1 MAELGKDV
9 QIYAGSSGTSPLIA
23 MAKTCT
29 ISKKCGLIEKA
40 SATNATSK
48 EFIADREEWEIS
60 LGHLVSSSAPIEGLL
75 KVTKMNAFNRIAG
88 ALLGLAKALCVL
100 AVVLNFVVM
109 IDHQEALIKPA
120 FKEQSVLYKPVYNTG
135 NMLMGSLKQFVDEHK
150 DEIL

>member
-60 LGHLVSSSAPIEGLL
+60 LGHLVSSSAPFEGLL
-75 KVTKMNAFNRIAG
+75 KVRGTYGIS
-88 ALLGLAKALCVL
+88 
-100 AVVLNFVVM
+100 VV
-109 IDHQEALIKPA
+109 IGSTRKTGTAICTQAEITG
-120 FKEQSVLYKPVYNTG
+120 SV
-135 NMLMGSLKQFVDEHK
+135 GSLATGSIKFK
-150 DEIL
+150 GTGPLA

>member
-29 ISKKCGLIEKA
+29 ISKKCGIIEKA

-60 LGHLVSSSAPIEGLL
+60 LGHLVSSSAPFEGLL
-75 KVTKMNAFNRIAG
+75 KVRGTYDIS
-88 ALLGLAKALCVL
+88 
-100 AVVLNFVVM
+100 VV
-109 IDHQEALIKPA
+109 IGTTRKTGTAICTQADITG
-120 FKEQSVLYKPVYNTG
+120 SV
-135 NMLMGSLKQFVDEHK
+135 GSLATGSIKCK
-150 DEIL
+150 GTGPLT

>member
-1 MAELGKDV
+1 MAELGKNV

-60 LGHLVSSSAPIEGLL
+60 LGHLVSSSAPFEGLL
-75 KVTKMNAFNRIAG
+75 KVRGTYGIS
-88 ALLGLAKALCVL
+88 
-100 AVVLNFVVM
+100 VV
-109 IDHQEALIKPA
+109 IGSTRKTGTAICTQAEITG
-120 FKEQSVLYKPVYNTG
+120 SV
-135 NMLMGSLKQFVDEHK
+135 GSLATGSVKFK
-150 DEIL
+150 GSGPLT

>member
-29 ISKKCGLIEKA
+29 ISKKCGIIEKA

-60 LGHLVSSSAPIEGLL
+60 LGHLVSSSAPFEGLL
-75 KVTKMNAFNRIAG
+75 KVRGTYGIS
-88 ALLGLAKALCVL
+88 
-100 AVVLNFVVM
+100 VV
-109 IDHQEALIKPA
+109 IGSTRKTGTAICTQADITG
-120 FKEQSVLYKPVYNTG
+120 SV
-135 NMLMGSLKQFVDEHK
+135 GSLATGSIKFK
-150 DEIL
+150 GTGPLT

>member
-60 LGHLVSSSAPIEGLL
+60 LGHLVSSSAPFEGLL
-75 KVTKMNAFNRIAG
+75 KVRGKYT
-88 ALLGLAKALCVL
+88 LS
-100 AVVLNFVVM
+100 VV
-109 IDHQEALIKPA
+109 IGTTRKTGTAICTQAEITG
-120 FKEQSVLYKPVYNTG
+120 SV
-135 NMLMGSLKQFVDEHK
+135 GSLATGSIKFK
-150 DEIL
+150 GTGPLT

>member
-29 ISKKCGLIEKA
+29 ISKKCGIIEKA

-75 KVTKMNAFNRIAG
+75 KVRGTYGIS
-88 ALLGLAKALCVL
+88 
-100 AVVLNFVVM
+100 VV
-109 IDHQEALIKPA
+109 IGSTRKTGTAICTQAEITG
-120 FKEQSVLYKPVYNTG
+120 SV
-135 NMLMGSLKQFVDEHK
+135 GSLATGSIKFK
-150 DEIL
+150 GTGPLT

>member
-29 ISKKCGLIEKA
+29 ISKKCGIIEKA

-60 LGHLVSSSAPIEGLL
+60 LGHLVSSSAPFEGLL
-75 KVTKMNAFNRIAG
+75 KVRGTYGIS
-88 ALLGLAKALCVL
+88 
-100 AVVLNFVVM
+100 VV
-109 IDHQEALIKPA
+109 IGTTRKTGTAICTQAEITG
-120 FKEQSVLYKPVYNTG
+120 SV
-135 NMLMGSLKQFVDEHK
+135 GSLATGSVKFK
-150 DEIL
+150 GTGPLT

>member
-60 LGHLVSSSAPIEGLL
+60 LGHLVSSSAPFEGLL
-75 KVTKMNAFNRIAG
+75 KVRGTYGIS
-88 ALLGLAKALCVL
+88 
-100 AVVLNFVVM
+100 VV
-109 IDHQEALIKPA
+109 IGTTRKTGTAICTQADITG
-120 FKEQSVLYKPVYNTG
+120 SV
-135 NMLMGSLKQFVDEHK
+135 GSLATGSIKFK
-150 DEIL
+150 GTGPLT

>member
-48 EFIADREEWEIS
+48 EFIADREEWEVS
-60 LGHLVSSSAPIEGLL
+60 LGHLVSSSAPFEGLL
-75 KVTKMNAFNRIAG
+75 KVRGTYGIS
-88 ALLGLAKALCVL
+88 
-100 AVVLNFVVM
+100 VV
-109 IDHQEALIKPA
+109 IGSTRKTGTAICTQAEITG
-120 FKEQSVLYKPVYNTG
+120 SV
-135 NMLMGSLKQFVDEHK
+135 GSLATGSIKFK
-150 DEIL
+150 GTGPLT

>member
-1 MAELGKDV
+1 MSVVLGKNL

-60 LGHLVSSSAPIEGLL
+60 LGHLVSSSAPFEGLL
-75 KVTKMNAFNRIAG
+75 KVRGTYGISVVIGTTRKTGTAICTQAELSG
-88 ALLGLAKALCVL
+88 AV
-100 AVVLNFVVM
+100 
-109 IDHQEALIKPA
+109 
-120 FKEQSVLYKPVYNTG
+120 
-135 NMLMGSLKQFVDEHK
+135 GSLATGSIKFK
-150 DEIL
+150 GTGPLT

>member
-60 LGHLVSSSAPIEGLL
+60 LGHLVSSSAPFEGLL
-75 KVTKMNAFNRIAG
+75 KVRGTYGIS
-88 ALLGLAKALCVL
+88 
-100 AVVLNFVVM
+100 VV
-109 IDHQEALIKPA
+109 IGTTRKTGTAICTQADITG
-120 FKEQSVLYKPVYNTG
+120 SV
-135 NMLMGSLKQFVDEHK
+135 GSLATGSIKFK
-150 DEIL
+150 GTGPLA

>member
-48 EFIADREEWEIS
+48 EYIADREEWEIS
-60 LGHLVSSSAPIEGLL
+60 LGHLVSSSAPFEGLL
-75 KVTKMNAFNRIAG
+75 KVRGIYG
-88 ALLGLAKALCVL
+88 IS
-100 AVVLNFVVM
+100 VV
-109 IDHQEALIKPA
+109 IGSTRKTGTAICTQAEITG
-120 FKEQSVLYKPVYNTG
+120 SV
-135 NMLMGSLKQFVDEHK
+135 GSLATGSIKFK
-150 DEIL
+150 GTGPLT

>member
-29 ISKKCGLIEKA
+29 ISKKCGIIEKA

-60 LGHLVSSSAPIEGLL
+60 LGHLVSSSAPFEGLL
-75 KVTKMNAFNRIAG
+75 KVRGTYNIS
-88 ALLGLAKALCVL
+88 
-100 AVVLNFVVM
+100 VV
-109 IDHQEALIKPA
+109 IGTTRKTGTAICTQAEITG
-120 FKEQSVLYKPVYNTG
+120 SV
-135 NMLMGSLKQFVDEHK
+135 GSLATGSIKFK
-150 DEIL
+150 GTGPLT

>member
-29 ISKKCGLIEKA
+29 ISKKCGIIEKA

-60 LGHLVSSSAPIEGLL
+60 LGHLVSSSAPFEGLL
-75 KVTKMNAFNRIAG
+75 KVRGTYGIS
-88 ALLGLAKALCVL
+88 
-100 AVVLNFVVM
+100 VV
-109 IDHQEALIKPA
+109 IGSTRKTGTAICTQAEITG
-120 FKEQSVLYKPVYNTG
+120 SV
-135 NMLMGSLKQFVDEHK
+135 GSLATGSIKFK
-150 DEIL
+150 GTGPLT

>member
-60 LGHLVSSSAPIEGLL
+60 LGHLVSSSAPFEGLL
-75 KVTKMNAFNRIAG
+75 KVRGTYGIS
-88 ALLGLAKALCVL
+88 
-100 AVVLNFVVM
+100 VV
-109 IDHQEALIKPA
+109 IGSTRKTGTAICTQAEITG
-120 FKEQSVLYKPVYNTG
+120 SV
-135 NMLMGSLKQFVDEHK
+135 GSLATGSIKFK
-150 DEIL
+150 GTGPLT

>member
-29 ISKKCGLIEKA
+29 ISKKCGIIEKA

-60 LGHLVSSSAPIEGLL
+60 LGHLVSSSAPFDGLL
-75 KVTKMNAFNRIAG
+75 KVRGTYGIS
-88 ALLGLAKALCVL
+88 
-100 AVVLNFVVM
+100 VV
-109 IDHQEALIKPA
+109 IGTTRKTGTAICTQAEITG
-120 FKEQSVLYKPVYNTG
+120 SV
-135 NMLMGSLKQFVDEHK
+135 GSLATGSIKFK
-150 DEIL
+150 GTGPLT

>member
-1 MAELGKDV
+1 MAVLGKDI

-60 LGHLVSSSAPIEGLL
+60 LGHLVSSSAPFEGLL
-75 KVTKMNAFNRIAG
+75 KVRGTYGIS
-88 ALLGLAKALCVL
+88 
-100 AVVLNFVVM
+100 VVIGNTRKTGTA
-109 IDHQEALIKPA
+109 ICTQAEITG
-120 FKEQSVLYKPVYNTG
+120 SV
-135 NMLMGSLKQFVDEHK
+135 GSLATGSIKFK
-150 DEIL
+150 GTGPLT

>member
-40 SATNATSK
+40 SVTNATSK

-60 LGHLVSSSAPIEGLL
+60 LGHLVSSSAPFEGLL
-75 KVTKMNAFNRIAG
+75 KVRGTYGIS
-88 ALLGLAKALCVL
+88 
-100 AVVLNFVVM
+100 VV
-109 IDHQEALIKPA
+109 IGTTRKTGTAICTQAEITG
-120 FKEQSVLYKPVYNTG
+120 SV
-135 NMLMGSLKQFVDEHK
+135 GSLATGSIKFK
-150 DEIL
+150 GTGPLT